1 MGVIGPIEAM
11 VLRRKKLKQ
20 KLHSLFPADEAEAEN
35 LGSEAQALKERL
47 LSSKRPRRR
56 GGSEAP
62 GGGGVEEGSGV
73 EEGGE
78 ERRKERKE
86 KRRLKEEEAA
96 AAATDGTQKVEGE
109 AGAETEDKEDPRELA
124 DPAVITEDR

>member
-35 LGSEAQALKERL
+35 LGSERL

-62 GGGGVEEGSGV
+62 GGGGVEERSGV

-78 ERRKERKE
+78 EEAEGGRGRRRCH
-86 KRRLKEEEAA
+86 
-96 AAATDGTQKVEGE
+96 
-109 AGAETEDKEDPRELA
+109 
-124 DPAVITEDR
+124 

>member
-62 GGGGVEEGSGV
+62 GGGGVEERSGV

-78 ERRKERKE
+78 EEAEGGRGRRRCH
-86 KRRLKEEEAA
+86 
-96 AAATDGTQKVEGE
+96 
-109 AGAETEDKEDPRELA
+109 
-124 DPAVITEDR
+124 